1 MGWNKTSAD
10 GSQVV
15 TVGVLGAH
23 GGAGTT
29 TLARALGLPELDLA
43 GAGCAEVVVLVAA
56 GHGHGGEQLVRTAAA
71 LGPDPRIVVALTST
85 GWWTAP
91 GTRGAC
97 RLLADRVEAVV
108 RLPWVW
114 RWHDTTP
121 TTDTATTRWRRAALD
136 LAGQIESSTTT
147 PEGAHL

>member
-1 MGWNKTSAD
+1 MGYDKTTAD
-10 GSQVV
+10 GGQVV
-15 TVGVLGAH
+15 TLGVLGAH

-43 GAGCAEVVVLVAA
+43 RAGHATVVVLVAA

-71 LGPDPRIVVALTST
+71 LGPGPRIVVALTST

-97 RLLADRVEAVV
+97 RLLADRAEAVV

-121 TTDTATTRWRRAALD
+121 TTDTATARWRRAALD
-136 LAGQIESSTTT
+136 LAGRIESSTTS
-147 PEGAHL
+147 PEGAHQ